1 MSKCKCHTK
10 LVEAQAELAELE
22 LLPSSAFESVYLNGR
37 IIRSHVDVKSDA
49 IKTAKAKVAK
59 YKVLA
64 TQSDSKDKQ

>member
-22 LLPSSAFESVYLNGR
+22 LLPYSAFQASLGANGQ
-37 IIRSHVDVKSDA
+37 IIRSRMDAKSDA
-49 IKTAKAKVAK
+49 IKTAKAKIAK

-64 TQSDSKDKQ
+64 TKPEEN